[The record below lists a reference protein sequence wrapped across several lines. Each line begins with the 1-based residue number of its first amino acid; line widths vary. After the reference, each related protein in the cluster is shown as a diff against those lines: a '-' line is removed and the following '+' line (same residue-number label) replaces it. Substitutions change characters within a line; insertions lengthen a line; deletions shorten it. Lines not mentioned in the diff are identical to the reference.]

1 MLRQFFGPACSC
13 LGSLVIAVSLVLVP
27 TVMRARQH
35 LSLHDTTRLS
45 IRLNWQSDAPPRMH
59 LVAINTPWD
68 AALIPRVF
76 AIQPP
81 SRLLPRVPAFDEP
94 VVRPFLDNS
103 RDPQRGPPVLL

>member
-1 MLRQFFGPACSC
+1 MLRQLFRPVCFC
-13 LGSLVIAVSLVLVP
+13 LGSLVVAVALVLVP

-35 LSLHDTTRLS
+35 LSLHENTRLS

-59 LVAINTPWD
+59 VVAITTRGN
-68 AALIPRVF
+68 AALMPRVF

-103 RDPQRGPPVLL
+103 PDPQRGPPVLL